1 MGMSTKPPQSREEIG
16 REDQFVG
23 ARLALDEV
31 ATDRRVRTVPVR
43 LTESEY
49 SALQQHAT
57 EQDRSLSWAA
67 RKIIASALD
76 AA

>member
-1 MGMSTKPPQSREEIG
+1 MGMSTKPPQSRKELD

-23 ARLALDEV
+23 AKVAVDEMTV
-31 ATDRRVRTVPVR
+31 DRRVRTVPVR